1 MKSKP
6 LNGKRLLMLG
16 GIRNQVPVIK
26 KAQELGCYV
35 ISGDIYP
42 DNYSHKF
49 SDEYRNINVIDE
61 EQVLQAAEELKV
73 DGIMSYTVD
82 PGVFAAAYACEK
94 LGLPYAGPY
103 ESVRLLQNK
112 DLFREFLIKNGFNSP
127 KMFMSQS
134 KEEASERID
143 ELTLPVIVKPVDSAG
158 SKGVTKVEDISDLN
172 EAFDVALQYSI
183 SKRVII
189 EEFIVP
195 EGHPSDSDCFSL
207 NGELIFFSMSDQYFD
222 KLSPNP
228 YTPAGFIWPSSV
240 DPRKQ
245 SFLKNELQ
253 RLIDL
258 LGMGSSLYN
267 VETRVGE
274 EGKAY
279 IMECSPRGGGNRISE
294 VLSMKTGV
302 DFIENSI
309 YAALGNEHLMNFNQN
324 KADEYWG
331 ELILHS
337 NEDGIYK
344 DIFIDESIQQYIVE
358 TDLWVKPG
366 DEVKAFDMANT
377 TIGTMIVKS
386 KHREDIEKIL
396 EDFSR
401 LVKIK
406 LKWR

>member
-228 YTPAGFIWPSSV
+228 YTPAGYIWPSSV
-240 DPRKQ
+240 DHRKQ
-245 SFLKNELQ
+245 NFLKDELK

-267 VETRVGE
+267 VETRIGKD
-274 EGKAY
+274 GKAY

-337 NEDGIYK
+337 NDDGIYK
-344 DIFIDESIQQYIVE
+344 DILIDESIQQYIVE
-358 TDLWVKPG
+358 TDLWVKSG
-366 DEVKAFDMANT
+366 DEVNAFDMANT
-377 TIGTMIVKS
+377 MIGTLIIKS
-386 KHREDIEKIL
+386 RCREDVENIL
-396 EDFSR
+396 ENNVD

-406 LKWR
+406 LA